1 MAAKIVTFLR
11 YPGGKQ
17 RVLDILLKYLP
28 SQEAPDYTT
37 RVESPVEQARATLQ
51 DHAIRAIDTMQLKT
65 AVQKIV
71 ELEKLRLLESGQELE
86 DFDLP
91 AFLNV
96 EEDDAGLTA
105 LFEGKRAPLVSQD
118 HHFSASGLQT
128 YSNCPAQY
136 KFSNVLRVP
145 SRATTYFQL
154 GSVVHEVIERLTT
167 QEREG
172 TPPTKDRAYEM
183 LEHFWSSAAYASK
196 QKEAEDKIQAQ
207 QMLETYLAWNERNEN
222 EIIGAEMKFAFTLNG
237 HSVTG
242 FIDRVERTPVGE
254 YRSTDYKTGYTTES
268 RNSIK
273 QNIQMNVYA
282 LAVLDKFGTLP
293 HRASLYYVKHDKMVD
308 YIPTQDLVEEQKT
321 RLSEMIDNVVLERFP
336 GMPSFQTCRSCSYQ
350 ALCEEKE
357 HTGS

>member
-1 MAAKIVTFLR
+1 MMHFVSHLAPAASGLEGLAGDERAYWFIFQDDKLLVRQT
-11 YPGGKQ
+11 GD
-17 RVLDILLKYLP
+17 RVL
-28 SQEAPDYTT
+28 
-37 RVESPVEQARATLQ
+37 VPV
-51 DHAIRAIDTMQLKT
+51 ISGPP
-65 AVQKIV
+65 
-71 ELEKLRLLESGQELE
+71 ELGLNVMRTV
-86 DFDLP
+86 
-91 AFLNV
+91 FLGHV
-96 EEDDAGLTA
+96 EEDGKQTECYAAEVDVSAPLPDGMT
-105 LFEGKRAPLVSQD
+105 FEGKRAPLVTQD
-118 HHFSASGLQT
+118 HHFSASGLQS

-237 HSVTG
+237 RSVTG

-254 YRSTDYKTGYTTES
+254 YVVLDYKTGYTTES

-282 LAVLDKFGTLP
+282 LAVLDKFGILP

-357 HTGS
+357 HTRS